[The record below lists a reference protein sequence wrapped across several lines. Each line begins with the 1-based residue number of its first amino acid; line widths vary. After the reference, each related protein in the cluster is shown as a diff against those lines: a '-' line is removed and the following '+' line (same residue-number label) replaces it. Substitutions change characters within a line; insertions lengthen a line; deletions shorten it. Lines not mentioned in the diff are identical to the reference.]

1 MKTVQGFLRWSS
13 CLFAGALAHGAQT
26 PPTANDIPIEL
37 PAYTVTELPD
47 LPPPEAWF
55 HARIEGFEVLANG
68 TEPAVRDQLR
78 QFLRFRQALDLVWP
92 GVSRPPVPPALL
104 VLCGANRQFDL
115 FLPAGERGAESARSS
130 FSLRG
135 RELSALVID
144 LQKKDLFG
152 VGTVDAAANLTADG
166 AVSAGEGTT
175 NDASGGGT
183 ATPFQVDTYRQLYRE
198 YVKFV
203 LAASE
208 PRAPVWFEEGLAQLL
223 VAMEITETSITVGKV
238 EDPNVEGAGMSDG
251 DFNSALKNRA
261 LLGMAEIFAVERDSP
276 AAQNTIGSLWAKQCY
291 AFVHWGLY
299 GNNGRNQKA
308 FITFLVRAS
317 REAPTEEMFRA
328 CFGLGY
334 GEMLFE
340 LRTHAEWT
348 RSKTAGL
355 RAGRG
360 EKIPQPASVEL
371 RPATEAEVGRI
382 KGELML
388 AADLPAEARRAMAIP
403 YMRGERDPDLLA
415 LIGIY
420 EAQRGDAAK
429 ARKFLE
435 AAVRGQTARPRAH
448 VELARLRLEEE
459 RGKLRAGDK
468 FGAAQASGVLG
479 LLYAA
484 RSLPPVLPETYAL
497 MAAVWENCRV
507 APSPA
512 QLAALEEGLKF
523 FPQDAGLLYA
533 AATLRKRTGSIPAA
547 RALIERALSLPLNA
561 AMQERFKALAASLP
575 ASS

>member
-1 MKTVQGFLRWSS
+1 MRPGIAILLLSAA
-13 CLFAGALAHGAQT
+13 LGPGALRSAQT
-26 PPTANDIPIEL
+26 TPTANDIPIEL
-37 PAYTVTELPD
+37 PVYTVTELPD
-47 LPPPEAWF
+47 LPPPEEWF

-68 TEPAVRDQLR
+68 TEAAVRDRLR
-78 QFLRFRQALDLVWP
+78 QFQRFRQALDLVWP

-115 FLPAGERGAESARSS
+115 FLPAGERDAERAQSS

-135 RELSALVID
+135 RELSALVVD
-144 LQKKDLFG
+144 LQKKDVFG
-152 VGTVDAAANLTADG
+152 VGTVDAAANLTTDG

-183 ATPFQVDTYRQLYRE
+183 ATSFQVDSYRQLYRE

-238 EDPNVEGAGMSDG
+238 EDPNIEGAGMNDG
-251 DFNSALKNRA
+251 DFNSALKGRA
-261 LLGMAEIFAVERDSP
+261 LRGMDEIFAVERDSP
-276 AAQNTIGSLWAKQCY
+276 AARNTIGSLWAKQCY

-308 FITFLVRAS
+308 FLTFLIRAS

-328 CFGLGY
+328 CFGKGY
-334 GEMLFE
+334 GEMLLE

-348 RSKTAGL
+348 RSKTAGVG
-355 RAGRG
+355 AGRG
-360 EKIPQPASVEL
+360 EKIPEPAPVEL

-403 YMRGERDPDLLA
+403 YMRGERDPELLA
-415 LIGIY
+415 LLGLY
-420 EAQRGDAAK
+420 EARRGDAVK

-435 AAVRGQTARPRAH
+435 AAVRGQTSRPRAH
-448 VELARLRLEEE
+448 VELARLRLQEE
-459 RGKLRAGDK
+459 RGKLRDGEK
-468 FGAAQASGVLG
+468 LGAAQASAVLG
-479 LLYAA
+479 PLYAA
-484 RSLPPVLPETYAL
+484 RSLPPALPETYAL
-497 MAAVWENCRV
+497 MADVWENCRV
-507 APSPA
+507 SPTPA
-512 QLAALEEGLKF
+512 HLDALEEGLKF
-523 FPQDAGLLYA
+523 FPQDAGLCFA

-547 RALIERALSLPLNA
+547 RDLIERGLSLPLDA
-561 AMQERFKALAASLP
+561 AMRERFKALAASLP
-575 ASS
+575 PQS